1 MTIYE
6 GRESP
11 FFFNVITVYP
21 DNVKPPNHINDW
33 KCGINISMRTN
44 PTQMGE
50 NTREHE
56 FNTKHWSKKK
66 TIAYEKKKNKISLNM
81 FVYPALRECQRQ
93 QFCEGGDRRSNGTKT
108 VANLGDLTEQTLS
121 PRWCCPHLESWDL
134 NLPCMATRG
143 PPRAPRP
150 GGPIQDFPG
159 QSARC
164 PPAKCTIKIVHLA
177 GGKKLGRV
185 SILNSFTF
193 PDCCGRG

>member
-93 QFCEGGDRRSNGTKT
+93 QFCEGGTGDPMGQRLSLTWGTSQNKLCL
-108 VANLGDLTEQTLS
+108 LGDAVHTWKVETSIFPAWL
-121 PRWCCPHLESWDL
+121 
-134 NLPCMATRG
+134 
-143 PPRAPRP
+143 P
-150 GGPIQDFPG
+150 GGPQELHDPVGPSKTFQGRALDVLQP
-159 QSARC
+159 SAQ
-164 PPAKCTIKIVHLA
+164 
-177 GGKKLGRV
+177 
-185 SILNSFTF
+185 
-193 PDCCGRG
+193 